1 MEEQIL
7 IPANS
12 RPVLNLAMVLV
23 KMVDFLSD
31 CWVA

>member
-7 IPANS
+7 NPANS
-12 RPVLNLAMVLV
+12 RPVLKLAMVLV
-23 KMVDFLSD
+23 KIIDFVSN

>member
-7 IPANS
+7 IPTNS
-12 RPVLNLAMVLV
+12 RPVLKLAMVLV
-23 KMVDFLSD
+23 KMIDFMSD